1 MNAKFVILVWVVC
14 AKMILIMEKVLNV
27 TEDYIKEVIKNIDV
41 ETSLIIKNI
50 DVETSYIEVADDV
63 TISEISNYQVITFL
77 CFQTENLSYKR
88 ILHESQTWDQ
98 AESTLP

>member
-1 MNAKFVILVWVVC
+1 M
-14 AKMILIMEKVLNV
+14 
-27 TEDYIKEVIKNIDV
+27 

-98 AESTLP
+98 AESTLPRSKIQIIGDHSDKCLKVSGCRF